1 MTLTK
6 EESRIIN
13 LMTEGY
19 TVEQIAK
26 RMNIEKHIVGHR
38 THALRKKH
46 GCKTTIQL
54 VTKLLREEIFANDDS
69 CY

>member
-19 TVEQIAK
+19 TVHQIAE
-26 RMNIEKHIVGHR
+26 RMNLKKCIVGHR
-38 THALRKKH
+38 TYALRKKY

-54 VTKLLREEIFANDDS
+54 VAKLLREIYLEEQTH
-69 CY
+69 Y